1 MELFS
6 LIRCPDL
13 DRVVRRKCL
22 VVDRPPPVVLDSLV
36 PALSVAVICLI
47 VPDVN
52 LVLALVTLY
61 LHVVAGGER
70 IDVDDAAVRENLV
83 VDEWGEFLT
92 TQAEP

>member
-13 DRVVRRKCL
+13 YRVVRRKCL